1 MGPRHQHRLDRRPD
15 GTGPAHRAHHC
26 LQHHERR
33 PGELHPRPRRRVGAA
48 RHHRQRHL
56 PGLLPLENDP
66 GDARHHRRADPRLD
80 ADQAPGKRRG
90 PERAGGAARLRGLA
104 PYHRAGDRRRRRS
117 ERDMSSDAKLAFT
130 RDYQKRIPFV
140 SHLKILTETLGEG
153 TARLSLPIE
162 PHLTNSIG
170 TVHGGVIMS
179 LLDVALCTAARTLHP
194 DSLGVI
200 TIDMST
206 SFIGGGSGARLL
218 AEARVLK
225 NGRSMIFVDGEAKN
239 EDGSL
244 GAKAIG
250 TERGRLKDREPRG
263 GLSWGISSRKDNQWR
278 PATAGRG
285 SPAAGG

>member
-1 MGPRHQHRLDRRPD
+1 M
-15 GTGPAHRAHHC
+15 TG
-26 LQHHERR
+26 
-33 PGELHPRPRRRVGAA
+33 
-48 RHHRQRHL
+48 
-56 PGLLPLENDP
+56 
-66 GDARHHRRADPRLD
+66 
-80 ADQAPGKRRG
+80 
-90 PERAGGAARLRGLA
+90 
-104 PYHRAGDRRRRRS
+104 
-117 ERDMSSDAKLAFT
+117 DAKLAFT

-153 TARLSLPIE
+153 SARLSLPIE

-244 GAKAIG
+244 VAKAMA
-250 TERGRLKDREPRG
+250 TVRVRLKE
-263 GLSWGISSRKDNQWR
+263 K
-278 PATAGRG
+278 
-285 SPAAGG
+285 

>member
-1 MGPRHQHRLDRRPD
+1 M
-15 GTGPAHRAHHC
+15 T
-26 LQHHERR
+26 
-33 PGELHPRPRRRVGAA
+33 
-48 RHHRQRHL
+48 
-56 PGLLPLENDP
+56 
-66 GDARHHRRADPRLD
+66 GDAR
-80 ADQAPGKRRG
+80 
-90 PERAGGAARLRGLA
+90 
-104 PYHRAGDRRRRRS
+104 
-117 ERDMSSDAKLAFT
+117 LAFT

-153 TARLSLPIE
+153 SARLSLPIE
-162 PHLTNSIG
+162 LHLTNSIG

-225 NGRSMIFVDGEAKN
+225 DGRSMIFVEGEAKN

-244 GAKAIG
+244 VAKAIA
-250 TERGRLKDREPRG
+250 TVRVRLKE
-263 GLSWGISSRKDNQWR
+263 K
-278 PATAGRG
+278 
-285 SPAAGG
+285 

>member
-1 MGPRHQHRLDRRPD
+1 M
-15 GTGPAHRAHHC
+15 TG
-26 LQHHERR
+26 
-33 PGELHPRPRRRVGAA
+33 
-48 RHHRQRHL
+48 
-56 PGLLPLENDP
+56 
-66 GDARHHRRADPRLD
+66 
-80 ADQAPGKRRG
+80 
-90 PERAGGAARLRGLA
+90 
-104 PYHRAGDRRRRRS
+104 
-117 ERDMSSDAKLAFT
+117 DAKLAFT

-153 TARLSLPIE
+153 SARLSLPIE

-225 NGRSMIFVDGEAKN
+225 NGRSMIFVEGEAKN
-239 EDGSL
+239 EDDSL
-244 GAKAIG
+244 VAKAIA
-250 TERGRLKDREPRG
+250 TVRVRLKE
-263 GLSWGISSRKDNQWR
+263 K
-278 PATAGRG
+278 
-285 SPAAGG
+285 

>member
-1 MGPRHQHRLDRRPD
+1 MS
-15 GTGPAHRAHHC
+15 
-26 LQHHERR
+26 
-33 PGELHPRPRRRVGAA
+33 
-48 RHHRQRHL
+48 
-56 PGLLPLENDP
+56 
-66 GDARHHRRADPRLD
+66 GDAR
-80 ADQAPGKRRG
+80 
-90 PERAGGAARLRGLA
+90 
-104 PYHRAGDRRRRRS
+104 
-117 ERDMSSDAKLAFT
+117 LAFT

-153 TARLSLPIE
+153 SARLSLPIE

-200 TIDMST
+200 TIDLST

-225 NGRSMIFVDGEAKN
+225 NGRSMIFVEGEAKN

-244 GAKAIG
+244 VAKAIA
-250 TERGRLKDREPRG
+250 TVRVRLKE
-263 GLSWGISSRKDNQWR
+263 K
-278 PATAGRG
+278 
-285 SPAAGG
+285 